1 MNRRELLLA
10 AMAAGAVPFAS
21 RAAAAPGPRIPRPG
35 IQLYT
40 VRNEMKNDFRGTLA
54 ALARMGY
61 AEVEFAGYYDRKPAE
76 VKALLQELKLQ
87 APSAHIGEALFG
99 ADAQR
104 TIDDALTVGHRYLV
118 CPWVPK
124 EQWADLD
131 AWKRRVDTFNKA
143 GELCRKAGLVFAY
156 HNHHFEFATVNGQ
169 RPYDI
174 LLAGCDPKLVQMELD
189 LYWAAAARQDP
200 LALMRK
206 HPGRFPLVH
215 LKQLNAL
222 PKILSG
228 TDLLTMDMEDAHRT
242 MADVGPGLIDFAALL
257 ADPAAAGIQH
267 FFVEHDAPKN
277 ALESAANSLRFVQG
291 LKNTNA

>member
-1 MNRRELLLA
+1 MNRRKLLLA
-10 AMAAGAVPFAS
+10 ALATGAVPFAA
-21 RAAAAPGPRIPRPG
+21 RAAIAAASRTPRPG

-40 VRNEMKNDFRGTLA
+40 VRNEMKKDFRGTLA
-54 ALARMGY
+54 ALSKMGY
-61 AEVEFAGYYDRKPAE
+61 QEVEFAGYYDQKPAD
-76 VKALLQELKLQ
+76 VKALLAELNLT

-104 TIDDALTVGHRYLV
+104 TIDAALAVGHRYLV
-118 CPWVPK
+118 CPWVPPDK
-124 EQWADLD
+124 WADLD
-131 AWKRRVDTFNKA
+131 GWKRRAQTFNKA
-143 GELCRKAGLVFAY
+143 GELCSKAGLQFAY
-156 HNHHFEFATVNGQ
+156 HNHHFEFATINGQ

-174 LLAGCDPKLVQMELD
+174 LLADCDPKLVQMELD

-200 LALMRK
+200 LKLLRT

-215 LKQLNAL
+215 LKQLSAL
-222 PKILSG
+222 PKINSG
-228 TDLLTMDMEDAHRT
+228 TDVLTMDMEDAHRT

-257 ADPAAAGIQH
+257 ADPAAASIRH

-291 LKNTNA
+291 LKVA